1 MRFLFGNYRIPN
13 LMYKMN
19 QFFPEFCYFFCVFFL
34 KLPKNIY
41 YFHFFILF
49 VYLYN
54 FLIVFYSSFRYH
66 ESKHNLTKESL

>member
-1 MRFLFGNYRIPN
+1 MRFLFGTYRIPN

-49 VYLYN
+49 VYL
-54 FLIVFYSSFRYH
+54 
-66 ESKHNLTKESL
+66 